1 MLLALTAA
9 LAIVAQDHASLRA
22 EPRSGATEL
31 TALSPGDLVEI
42 RGEQAEYLKVYN
54 YRQER
59 GGYLKREAARPLG
72 LTENDAPE
80 LLAVLR
86 FLRDSRGS
94 EALGIS
100 YGAAYLKAAP
110 AQSLTAEPFDALA
123 RMAER
128 LADAASGSG
137 SQPAALTSHLQVVQQ
152 FGVRMSTFERNG
164 RMQVCYDG
172 ELYRRVLS
180 IKAATAEQRAHAVLG
195 LTRPECID
203 PNLGP
208 TARMALD
215 DERRQLLELVDVR
228 ELEPALRSRVSAR
241 RAAVWAAVTF
251 ARARRQQSPAASA
264 QRALDE
270 LLAVNPGALGEDRR
284 AEYVD
289 SLARVS
295 AIRWGA
301 EPAITQKGPLVLS
314 TVPGETGQTCVLLQ
328 DTRRPRG
335 APPLSQRCTYGIVWM
350 ASAKTLPSGPAVVLS
365 VQPLESWLELWV
377 FHEVAGNWTIDVLSP
392 GAEEPEQ
399 GYVEYAGFAP
409 GTRRLLIVREVKERG
424 RFRRRFELIR
434 LDDLAQVRFASTPDL
449 LRDFGNW
456 QDVAWKRDTLS
467 LH

>member
-1 MLLALTAA
+1 MTILALAAA
-9 LAIVAQDHASLRA
+9 LAIVAQDDASLRA
-22 EPRSGATEL
+22 SPQSGATVL
-31 TALSPGDLVEI
+31 TALSQGDVIEV

-59 GGYLKREAARPLG
+59 GGYLRREVARPLG
-72 LTENDAPE
+72 LTETDAPA

-86 FLRDSRGS
+86 FLRESRGS

-100 YGAAYLKAAP
+100 YGAAYIKAVP
-110 AQSLTAEPFDALA
+110 VQSLTAEPFDAIA

-128 LADAASGSG
+128 LANVASGNG
-137 SQPAALTSHLQVVQQ
+137 SQALAAHLQVVEQ
-152 FGVRMSTFERNG
+152 FGVHMRSFEHSG

-172 ELYRRVLS
+172 ELFRRVLS
-180 IKAATAEQRAHAVLG
+180 MTSASAEQRAHAVLG
-195 LTRPECID
+195 LTRPDCID

-215 DERRQLLELVDVR
+215 QERRQLLEQIDVSP
-228 ELEPALRSRVSAR
+228 LSASLRSRVSAR
-241 RAAVWAAVTF
+241 RASVLASVSF
-251 ARARRQQSPAASA
+251 AQARRRESPAPAA

-270 LLAVNPGALGEDRR
+270 LLAANPNDLGEDRR

-289 SLARVS
+289 AVARVS
-295 AIRWGA
+295 AIRWAA
-301 EPAITQKGPLVLS
+301 EPAITQKGPLVLN
-314 TVPGETGQTCVLLQ
+314 TAPGETGQTCVTLA
-328 DTRRPRG
+328 DTRQ
-335 APPLSQRCTYGIVWM
+335 SQELTRRCTYGIPWM
-350 ASAKTLPSGPAVVLS
+350 ASAKTIPSGPAIVLA

-377 FHEVAGNWTIDVLSP
+377 FHELAGNWRVDVLSP
-392 GAEEPEQ
+392 GAEEPEL

-409 GTRRLLIVREVKERG
+409 ETRRLLIVREVKERG
-424 RFRRRFELIR
+424 RFRRRFELLR

-449 LRDFGNW
+449 LRDFGRW